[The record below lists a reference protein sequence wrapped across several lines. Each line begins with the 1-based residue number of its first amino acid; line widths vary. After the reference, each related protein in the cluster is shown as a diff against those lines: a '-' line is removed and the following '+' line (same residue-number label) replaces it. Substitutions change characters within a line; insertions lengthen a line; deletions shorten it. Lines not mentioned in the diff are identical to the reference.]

1 MTWTHILFDL
11 DGTLTDPG
19 VGITNSVAYALERYG
34 VSVPDRRTLY
44 PFIGPPLVESFQ
56 RYYAFSP
63 ADARAAVDVYREY
76 FADRGIFENELYPGI
91 PELLARLRGA
101 GLKLVMATS
110 KPEEFARR
118 IAEHFGIAQYFDCI
132 AGAAMDETR
141 THKHEVIEYALER
154 CGNPDRG
161 AVLMVGD
168 REHDVLGAARCGIR
182 CLGVLYGYGS
192 RDELLAAG
200 ACAAVPT
207 VEAVGEYITIAL
219 RAG

>member
-1 MTWTHILFDL
+1 MTYTHILFDL

-34 VSVPDRRTLY
+34 IHISDRRTLY
-44 PFIGPPLVESFQ
+44 PFIGPPLTDSFQ
-56 RYYAFSP
+56 RFYGFSA

-91 PELLARLRGA
+91 PALLQRLRDA
-101 GLKLVMATS
+101 GLRLVIATS
-110 KPEEFARR
+110 KPEGFAAR

-141 THKHEVIEYALER
+141 SRKWEVIEYALAR
-154 CGNPDRG
+154 CGVTDRG
-161 AVLMVGD
+161 RVLMVGD
-168 REHDVLGAARCGIR
+168 REHDVQGAACCALP

-192 RDELLAAG
+192 RDELCSAG
-200 ACAAVPT
+200 ACAAVPR
-207 VEAVGEYITIAL
+207 VQAVGEYITIAL